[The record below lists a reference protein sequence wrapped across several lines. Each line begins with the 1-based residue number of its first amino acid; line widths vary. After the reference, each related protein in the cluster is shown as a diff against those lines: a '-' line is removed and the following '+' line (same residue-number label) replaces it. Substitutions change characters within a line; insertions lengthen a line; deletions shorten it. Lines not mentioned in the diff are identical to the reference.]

1 MKKLER
7 IPSWIL
13 HLITDPKFNLRF
25 VYIVLIGSSE
35 VVHSIQSHR
44 TQCVSFLG
52 EGFSSSA
59 DFLKWW
65 NYIPDFVHTTD
76 HLMPSDYRLLRD
88 NGITHATLYALG
100 HRSMLVLNTLVTYP

>member
-1 MKKLER
+1 M
-7 IPSWIL
+7 
-13 HLITDPKFNLRF
+13 
-25 VYIVLIGSSE
+25 
-35 VVHSIQSHR
+35 
-44 TQCVSFLG
+44 SFLG